1 MTTGILKASV
11 GPGVFA
17 RVGDTPFHKELERGD
32 ILDGAYRI
40 VRLIAQGGMGFVYE
54 AEQLR
59 LDRHVALKILSVD
72 PKKSGEFLPR
82 FRREAEIC
90 AKLSHPNI
98 IAVLDWNVTHGMP
111 YMVMEFLEGEDL
123 GFRLSRGAM
132 TFDEALPIITDIAAG
147 LAAAHAH
154 GVVHRDLKPSNI
166 FLCDVG
172 ANRPHV
178 KLLDFGVSKVAW
190 ETTLST
196 TSPKVLGSPRYMAP
210 EQARGDPNIDARVDQ
225 FALGAVIYEMLS
237 GNFAFDG
244 ESLTTVLY
252 RVVHEQPTP
261 LATLS
266 PHLPPHVI
274 ATVERAM
281 AKKPGDRFQDV
292 AQLVEAL
299 RGVVPA
305 DAPHREELKTTP
317 AIALKPAGQTQA
329 LAGELAKT
337 SRLEPRLITGL
348 ALVAIALAVAVWRWA
363 PHDDGA
369 QAPAPPSAPEDASPT
384 QPTPTPTIPPPVRAP
399 ERPPQTKQPE
409 HRPEVA
415 KTTAPRESA
424 KIKTLLD
431 QAQKLYDAGEF
442 DEAIQRARQALGLGD
457 APRGDL
463 IVALSYCG
471 LSSLG
476 DARAALFAVRPEDK
490 PRVQRACKARG
501 IDLE

>member
-1 MTTGILKASV
+1 MGE
-11 GPGVFA
+11 P
-17 RVGDTPFHKELERGD
+17 PFHKELERGD
-32 ILDGAYRI
+32 LLDGAYR
-40 VRLIAQGGMGFVYE
+40 VERLIAQGGMGCVYE
-54 AEQLR
+54 AEQVR
-59 LDRHVALKILSVD
+59 LDRRVALKILSVD

-111 YMVMEFLEGEDL
+111 YMVMELLDGEDL
-123 GFRLSRGAM
+123 GFRLARGPM
-132 TFDEALPIITDIAAG
+132 SVDEALPVINDIVAG
-147 LAAAHAH
+147 LAAAHAN

-166 FLCDVG
+166 FLCNVG
-172 ANRPHV
+172 AARPHV

-210 EQARGDPNIDARVDQ
+210 EQARGDSNIDARVDQ

-237 GNFAFDG
+237 GQFAFDG
-244 ESLTTVLY
+244 ESLTAVLY
-252 RVVHEQPTP
+252 RVVHEHPTP
-261 LATLS
+261 LGTLA

-281 AKKPGDRFQDV
+281 AKNAADRFQDV
-292 AQLVEAL
+292 AQLLQAL
-299 RGVVPA
+299 RGEIVP
-305 DAPHREELKTTP
+305 DAPHRPELKPPP
-317 AIALKPAGQTQA
+317 ALTLKSAGDTQL

-337 SRLEPRLITGL
+337 SRVEPRLITGL

-363 PHDDGA
+363 PHESGGESKPTTATKVDTV
-369 QAPAPPSAPEDASPT
+369 PPPT
-384 QPTPTPTIPPPVRAP
+384 PPPVTQ
-399 ERPPQTKQPE
+399 ETKQLP
-409 HRPEVA
+409 RDA
-415 KTTAPRESA
+415 KVETPVKAPPPRESVEVKA
-424 KIKTLLD
+424 LLD
-431 QAQKLYDAGEF
+431 QAQKHHDAGEF
-442 DEAIQRARQALGLGD
+442 DEAIRRARQALGLQD

-476 DARAALFAVRPEDK
+476 DAKAALFSVRPEDK
-490 PRVQRACKARG
+490 ARVQKACRARG
-501 IDLE
+501 IDLD